1 MTANKENSKR
11 NDFGLNL
18 EEMAKTGLHFGH
30 HTSRVNPKMKPYVFG
45 SRNDIAIIDL
55 DKAMEKLI
63 EALEFVAKSRVGGKT
78 LLFVGTKIQIKDTL
92 KNIAAECNVPYISER
107 WLGGTF
113 TNFPTLK
120 KRIDYFKD
128 LEKKKI
134 SGDLEKYTKKEKAK
148 FEKELKDL
156 EIKYGGIKNMDK
168 LPDIIFVCDMIKDK
182 LAISEAK
189 KKGITVIAITDVD
202 TDLSKVDYPI
212 PANDDA
218 ISSVKYILEKTKKV
232 ILENQP
238 VAVEPKAEK

>member
-1 MTANKENSKR
+1 MTTNKENSKR
-11 NDFGLNL
+11 SDFGLDL
-18 EEMAKTGLHFGH
+18 EEMARAGLHLGH

-45 SRNDIAIIDL
+45 SRSDIAIIDL
-55 DKAMEKLI
+55 DKAVERI
-63 EALEFVAKSRVGGKT
+63 AEALEFIAKSRLKGKT
-78 LLFVGTKIQIKDTL
+78 LLLIGTKIQIKDTL
-92 KNIAAECNVPYISER
+92 KNIALECNIPYISER

-128 LEKKKI
+128 LEKKKA
-134 SGDLEKYTKKEKAK
+134 SGDLEKYTKKERAN

-202 TDLSKVDYPI
+202 ADLSKVDYPL

-218 ISSVKYILEKTKKV
+218 ISSVKYILEKIKKV

-238 VAVEPKAEK
+238 AAAEPKAEK